1 MPKFEIERGIVLAK
15 KAKKPIVV
23 AWKDAATIEEA
34 ANIHKDL
41 LNAFQSGQEI
51 VLHLA
56 EITDIDM
63 TGVQLI
69 LSAQKE
75 SEKTGVPFYIQE
87 PVPDFVF
94 NLLNT
99 LGISIEGIK
108 LIPAE
113 ETHA

>member
-1 MPKFEIERGIVLAK
+1 MAK
-15 KAKKPIVV
+15 KAKKPTIV
-23 AWKDAATIEEA
+23 AWKDAVTIKEA
-34 ANIHKDL
+34 ANVHKDL
-41 LNAFQSGQEI
+41 VAAFQSGQEI
-51 VLHLA
+51 VLRLA
-56 EITDIDM
+56 EVTDIDM

-75 SEKTGVPFYIQE
+75 SEKKGIPFCIQG

-94 NLLNT
+94 NLLNN